1 MQNPKQDTT
10 NANGGSWNDELD
22 AYAQLLSKSADVDFA
37 TNFGHG
43 NYREREFYQQV
54 QNHAQ
59 TAKVAPLQEQVFKVA
74 IHETI
79 VDLGTDGITYYDED
93 ENTIIE
99 ETGLD
104 DDADRDE
111 IVEEGRRIWEKL
123 NRTNRAIS
131 EKQVEVLVKK
141 SGHDPTW
148 QPFWNRQL
156 AFFHEASRSLDG
168 ELLRDFLTG
177 VKELRGNTDS
187 ETADQLLGGRSR

>member
-1 MQNPKQDTT
+1 MQTPKQETA
-10 NANGGSWNDELD
+10 NANDGSWNDELD
-22 AYAQLLSKSADVDFA
+22 AYAQLLSKSADVDFE

-59 TAKVAPLQEQVFKVA
+59 TAKVAPLQERVFKVA

-79 VDLGTDGITYYDED
+79 IELGREGITYYDD
-93 ENTIIE
+93 EQNKLIE
-99 ETGLD
+99 ESGLD
-104 DDADRDE
+104 EDAARDE
-111 IVEEGRRIWEKL
+111 VIEEGQQIWEKL

-131 EKQVEVLVKK
+131 EKQVEVLGKK
-141 SGHDPTW
+141 SGHDPGW

-156 AFFHEASRSLDG
+156 AFFHEASRSFGG

-177 VKELRGNTDS
+177 VKELRGETDN
-187 ETADQLLGGRSR
+187 ETANQLLGGRSR